1 MKTKKFFLIISLI
14 SILAH
19 AQDDASL
26 KRFASRN
33 KEILSLNA
41 IVADKTYYSQA
52 ILEYQVIKKIIEKHS
67 RFDTIKLKE
76 INERTKSEYIQV
88 SLLPFLTQKQSDSIG
103 LRPCKYIL
111 PKKVSD
117 LKSGFQFRYYLFRG
131 ENKTA
136 LQAFGIINNEFN
148 KNDLYVVIDY
158 IQYQDCSCSELP
170 KIRYAVGVR
179 SEFKI
184 SGMSLNKDKDPKI
197 NNLNIEKLA
206 ANVEFDK
213 LKVDISMKTIGVT
226 GKLARLNIPNNT
238 SFNVQAY
245 GEYVKTIDFIRNS
258 IDSNI
263 DVTVQP
269 EIIPVMDEYRTSI
282 SDINTS
288 AFDEIFEIQNRY
300 KKYSKKLDKTDK
312 DPVIDSINK
321 ILMNSLLEEV
331 TEKNKKREQLTSIE
345 VDLRN
350 LQRYQNILR
359 FISPK
364 DSNNKSTG
372 SVSNNPKTDPV
383 TNNETKFD
391 YNSLRKDYNDAIN
404 LITKSKEDAKKS
416 LIQIYKI
423 KENYGNAYEILN
435 LLTNEE
441 MTKEKIIDIIL
452 QEYKWLLNP
461 DTISNLKNS
470 QLKRT

>member
-1 MKTKKFFLIISLI
+1 MNILI
-14 SILAH
+14 AH
-19 AQDDASL
+19 SQDDGSL
-26 KRFASRN
+26 KRFAKRN

-67 RFDTIKLKE
+67 QLDTISLKD
-76 INERTKSEYIQV
+76 INDNKHKKNEYIQV

-111 PKKVSD
+111 PKKVKD
-117 LKSGFQFRYYLFRG
+117 LKSGFQFRHYLFRG

-184 SGMSLNKDKDPKI
+184 SGMSLNKGKDPKI

-258 IDSNI
+258 IDNDS
-263 DVTVQP
+263 VTVQP

-300 KKYSKKLDKTDK
+300 KKYLKKLEK
-312 DPVIDSINK
+312 DSNDPIIDSINK
-321 ILMNSLLEEV
+321 VLKTSLLKEV
-331 TEKNKKREQLTSIE
+331 AEKNDKREQLTSIE
-345 VDLRN
+345 KDLRS
-350 LQRYQNILR
+350 LSRYQSILR
-359 FISPK
+359 FISPREPITK
-364 DSNNKSTG
+364 TIIKPIPNDTNK
-372 SVSNNPKTDPV
+372 
-383 TNNETKFD
+383 TNSEVKFD
-391 YNSLRKDYNDAIN
+391 YNSLKKDYNDAIN
-404 LITKSKEDAKKS
+404 LIPKNKKEARVS
-416 LIQIYKI
+416 LMRIYNI
-423 KENYGNAYEILN
+423 KDNYGNAFEILN
-435 LLTNEE
+435 LLGNDELT
-441 MTKEKIIDIIL
+441 TEKIVDIIL
-452 QEYKWLLNP
+452 RSYRWLLNP
-461 DTISNLKNS
+461 DTINNLKNS
-470 QLKRT
+470 QTKRNSQWNIIP